1 VFKKIKKHILPAF
14 MVIGAVLSLNHEKFA
29 APVFYMAPDHLI
41 ENQAPLYVHEDAS
54 DGVTTSVHSATAV
67 SLPNGNL
74 LAMWYGGTRE
84 GHTDVNIY
92 ASVFDRQTQKWQPS
106 KAILDRLQVA
116 DDLDRYIKKVGNP
129 TLIRHPAGPL
139 VLAYVTVSM
148 AGWASSQVNM
158 MVSYDD
164 GQSWHT
170 SKHLVTSPFL
180 NISTLVKND
189 MVIYEDGSIG
199 ITAYH
204 ELIGQFSEIVRVTLD
219 GQVINKYRISSGA
232 ETIQPSIAVHSK
244 NNAVTYMRDTSKD
257 VQKVRRSVTFDGGI
271 IWSPYESTMLNN
283 PNSSV
288 FAFVDSKDRS
298 WMVLN
303 NAVKHVDHAL
313 DNGGHQSR
321 GNLALAVSEDQGVNW
336 NIVHYF
342 EKAKEIKETGQESK
356 YSYPWVTVGGKGEF
370 NLFYTWNRKVI
381 KHIRFNQAWLEE
393 QV

>member
-1 VFKKIKKHILPAF
+1 MI
-14 MVIGAVLSLNHEKFA
+14 IGAVLSLNHERFT
-29 APVFYMAPDHLI
+29 APVFYIGPDPLI
-41 ENQAPLYVHEDAS
+41 ENQPPFYVQEDVS
-54 DGVTTSVHSATAV
+54 DGMTKSVHSSTAV

-92 ASVFDRQTQKWQPS
+92 ASVFDRKTQKWQKS
-106 KAILDRLQVA
+106 KPILDRYQVA
-116 DDLDRYIKKVGNP
+116 DDLDRYIKKIGNP
-129 TLIRHPAGPL
+129 TLVRHPAGPL
-139 VLAYVTVSM
+139 VLAYVTVSL

-164 GQSWHT
+164 GQSWHA

-189 MVIYEDGSIG
+189 MVIYQDGTIG

-204 ELIGQFSEIVRVTLD
+204 ELIGQFSEIIRVNLD

-232 ETIQPSIAVHSK
+232 ETIQPTISVHDK
-244 NNAVTYMRDTSKD
+244 NNAVSYMRDTSKN
-257 VQKVRRSVTFDGGI
+257 VQKVRRSVTSDGGLT
-271 IWSPYESTMLNN
+271 WSAYESTMLDN

-288 FAFVDSKDRS
+288 FSFIDSKDRS
-298 WMVLN
+298 WLILN
-303 NAVKHVDHAL
+303 NSIKHVKHAL

-321 GNLALAVSEDQGVNW
+321 GNLALAVSTNQGENW
-336 NIVHYF
+336 RIVHYF
-342 EKAKEIKETGQESK
+342 EKAKEKKATDKESK
-356 YSYPWVTVGGKGEF
+356 YSYPWVTVGDNGEF

-393 QV
+393 RV